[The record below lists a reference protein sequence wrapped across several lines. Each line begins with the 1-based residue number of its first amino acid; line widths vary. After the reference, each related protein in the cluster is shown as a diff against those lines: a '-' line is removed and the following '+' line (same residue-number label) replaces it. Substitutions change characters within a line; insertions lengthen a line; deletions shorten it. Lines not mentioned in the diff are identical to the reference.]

1 MADKKMLKCSKLSE
15 ITDAVTDE
23 AIKFYDEG
31 KLDRFWAALDVL
43 DLLLD
48 VEARVCEREL

>member
-1 MADKKMLKCSKLSE
+1 MTDKKMLKCRKISE
-15 ITDAVTDE
+15 ITDSVTDE
-23 AIKFYDEG
+23 AINFYDEG
-31 KLDRFWAALDVL
+31 KLDRFWATIDVL

>member
-1 MADKKMLKCSKLSE
+1 LADKKMLKCSKLSE

>member
-1 MADKKMLKCSKLSE
+1 MADKNMLKCRKISE
-15 ITDAVTDE
+15 ITDNITDK

-31 KLDRFWAALDVL
+31 KLDRFWATLDVL

-48 VEARVCEREL
+48 VEAKVCEREL

>member
-1 MADKKMLKCSKLSE
+1 MAGKSKLKCSKISE
-15 ITDAVTDE
+15 ITDKVTDE
-23 AIKFYDEG
+23 AIKLYDEG